1 MLVLFFGLMCGFSQ
15 AVTAQ
20 TYIVTAT
27 TIRNNQLA
35 DGVSNDTVEVLVTY
49 ASGPMAGQPADGILV
64 NYTLLGAS
72 AGQSDPTALTVYGDG
87 IVLIP
92 VNETIS
98 GPQSVTVKVIGGSPA
113 SQIVLMNFV
122 SGLPD
127 QSTSYLV
134 ATTTP
139 QPADNSSKDVV
150 TAYVYDQF
158 GNPVADGTVVTF
170 SIEAGTATM
179 TTTGVTTGGVAVA
192 DFISSTVGAVQV
204 QAQVTGTSGPFYID
218 AQGTEGTASPVNF
231 VTIQFTTPPPSQAT
245 SYIVATVTPMPADG
259 SQDVVE
265 AVVNQAN
272 GQPVADGTVITFSIS
287 PTTGTT
293 ITTTGVTSGGIVYA
307 YFTSTVVG
315 TFNVQAQATG
325 SSGVFFIDAQGTQG
339 TPTPVNYVPIV
350 FTTPLPDPAFSSI
363 VAVVTPVSADGL
375 EQDVVTAT
383 IYNTAGQLEGAGI
396 PVTFTYP
403 AGSAASTVIMTTT
416 GVTNA
421 QGVATAYF
429 TNIVV
434 GTVDVQASL
443 TVNGVTSFIP
453 WANNSALNVVQI
465 AFVPTGVDPALSY
478 ITVTVNQ
485 SPADGSTQDII
496 EAVLLDSLGRAIT
509 TPTTVTFPA
518 ASSTATIQ
526 GTTTPSADN
535 TAQAAYVSNTAGSM
549 AITATVTV
557 GGVVYSLVDQTQP
570 SNSFVT
576 IIFTPLPPDPALSS
590 IIAVVTPVSADGLE
604 QDVVT
609 ATIYNTAGQLVGAGV
624 PVTFTYPA
632 GSAASTVIMTTTGV
646 TNAQGVA
653 TAYFTNTVVGTVD
666 VQAQITVGGV
676 TSFIPWAVNS
686 ALNVAQVAFVQT
698 GVDPALSYITVIQNQ
713 SPADNSTPDIVE
725 VFLFDSSGNA
735 ITTPTQVTFSVPSTT
750 TATSTTTPSAAN
762 TAQVTYISPTVGLD
776 PVTATVTI
784 GGVTYYLPSQANLS
798 NPYVNSSSSNYVT
811 IQFVTSAPVTGPP
824 GGPGGG
830 SSGGGGSTP
839 PGGGSTGSNPSNPS
853 GPGQGYTYVVMTW
866 NDMEADGIQA
876 DTATAYITDAYLHP
890 IPNTWVIFT
899 FTPGGSANSGAAL
912 QPGNATIIDSVQTNS
927 NGFAA
932 IGITDTVVGTAWV
945 DAWIRGANG
954 VLEEIDGD
962 SVLANFTPAPDVH
975 NPQTQLITIVYEAL
989 ADGVSRTAVEAHVV
1003 DYAGQP
1009 IVGASVQFTIDSGTA
1024 QIVGSQPVIT
1034 DANGNAVIYLTST
1047 TAGNVLVTAT
1057 VGGKAIIYG
1066 SPARVYFA
1074 PINIYVPRVFSPNGD
1089 GVNDVLKPI
1098 LVGIA
1103 TFQYFTVYNR
1113 WGNIIFQT
1121 TDPNQGWDGTFKGVP
1136 QPVETYL
1143 WIAAGIDENGK
1154 TIVQKG
1160 MTSLVR

>member
-1 MLVLFFGLMCGFSQ
+1 MPGRNARVPFIGMLVLFFGLLCGFSQ
-15 AVTAQ
+15 RSLANAGRPAAGPPAFSILQ
-20 TYIVTAT
+20 
-27 TIRNNQLA
+27 NNQIAGSGSPDIIQVTLSPAPSPGDVLEFTVSGSSYNTEITTDPVTGIATLDLA
-35 DGVSNDTVEVLVTY
+35 G
-49 ASGPMAGQPADGILV
+49 
-64 NYTLLGAS
+64 
-72 AGQSDPTALTVYGDG
+72 
-87 IVLIP
+87 
-92 VNETIS
+92 
-98 GPQSVTVKVIGGSPA
+98 VTVGPA
-113 SQIVLMNFV
+113 TVDVYDETTGTDLGTVTVNFI
-122 SGLPD
+122 SGLPNVNK
-127 QSTSYLV
+127 SYLTV
-134 ATTTP
+134 TTSP
-139 QPADNSSKDVV
+139 EPADNTSQDVV
-150 TAYVYDQF
+150 EAVVKDQF
-158 GNPVADGTVVTF
+158 GNFVADGTSVTF
-170 SIEAGTATM
+170 TINPVGAATI
-179 TTTGVTTGGVAVA
+179 TTTGVTSGGIVYAY
-192 DFISSTVGAVQV
+192 FTSSIVGFVQV
-204 QAQVTGTSGPFYID
+204 QAQTTGVSGPFYID

-231 VTIQFTTPPPSQAT
+231 VTIQFTTPPPSPAT
-245 SYIVATVTPMPADG
+245 SYIVATVTPQPADG
-259 SQDVVE
+259 SSQDVVE
-265 AVVNQAN
+265 AVLLQAN
-272 GQPVADGTVITFSIS
+272 GQPVADGTAITFTIT
-287 PTTGTT
+287 PTTGAT
-293 ITTTGVTSGGIVYA
+293 ITTTGVTSGGGGVVYA
-307 YFTSTVVG
+307 YFTSLTVGFVQ
-315 TFNVQAQATG
+315 VQAQTTG
-325 SSGVFFIDAQGTQG
+325 SSGLFYVDAQGTQG
-339 TPTPVNYVPIV
+339 TASPVNFVTIQ
-350 FTTPLPDPAFSSI
+350 FTTPPPDPALSSI

-403 AGSAASTVIMTTT
+403 VGNAVMTTT

-421 QGVATAYF
+421 SGVATAYF
-429 TNIVV
+429 TSTVV
-434 GTVDVQASL
+434 GNVIVQASL

-478 ITVTVNQ
+478 IEVIQNQ
-485 SPADGSTQDII
+485 SPADNSTPDIV
-496 EAVLLDSLGRAIT
+496 EVVLLDSLGRAIT

-518 ASSTATIQ
+518 TSSTATIQ
-526 GTTTPSADN
+526 GSTTPSADN
-535 TAQAAYVSNTAGSM
+535 TAQASYVSPTAGSM
-549 AITATVTV
+549 PITATVTV
-557 GGVVYSLVDQTQP
+557 GGVVYSLADQ
-570 SNSFVT
+570 SNPGNNFVT
-576 IIFTPLPPDPALSS
+576 IQFTALQPDPALSS
-590 IIAVVTPVSADGLE
+590 IVAVITPVSADGQE

-624 PVTFTYPA
+624 PVTFTYPF
-632 GSAASTVIMTTTGV
+632 GSAISGMTMTTTGV

-653 TAYFTNTVVGTVD
+653 TAYFTSTVVGTAG
-666 VQAQITVGGV
+666 VQAQVMVSGV
-676 TSFIPWAVNS
+676 LSNPIPWANNS
-686 ALNVAQVAFVQT
+686 ALNVADIAFVQT
-698 GVDPALSYITVIQNQ
+698 GVDPAKSYIEVIQN
-713 SPADNSTPDIVE
+713 PATADNLSQDIVE

-750 TATSTTTPSAAN
+750 TAASTTTPSAAN
-762 TAQVTYISPTVGLD
+762 TAQVAYVSSTVGYD
-776 PVTATVTI
+776 QVTATVTVN
-784 GGVTYYLPSQANLS
+784 GVAYPLPDENNTAN
-798 NPYVNSSSSNYVT
+798 NYVT
-811 IQFVTSAPVTGPP
+811 IQFVTSTPVTGPP

-830 SSGGGGSTP
+830 SSGGGGTTP
-839 PGGGSTGSNPSNPS
+839 PGGGSTGSNPSNPT
-853 GPGQGYTYVVMTW
+853 GPGQGYTYVVMTY
-866 NDMEADGIQA
+866 NDVEADGVQA

-899 FTPGGSANSGAAL
+899 FTPGGSANSGAEL
-912 QPGNATIIDSVQTNS
+912 QPGNATIIDSVQTNQ

-945 DAWIRGANG
+945 DAWIRGTNG

-962 SVLANFTPAPDVH
+962 SVLANFTPAPDVN
-975 NPQTQLITIVYEAL
+975 NPQTELITIVYEAL
-989 ADGVSRTAVEAHVV
+989 ADGVSRTAVEAHIV

-1074 PINIYVPRVFSPNGD
+1074 PINIYVPRVFTPNGD

-1098 LVGIA
+1098 LVGIQ

-1143 WIAAGIDENGK
+1143 WIAAGIDTNGK